1 MQPLL
6 LLVVLLLTPAIAW
19 AAPFDI
25 TGPSGS
31 DIDTDPNSPTVL
43 SFTVTET
50 GSIETLSLRL
60 NIDEEEEGLTYWD
73 NLFVSLSHNGIDVTI
88 FDFQTDLTGSDDS
101 LDATFTDGEAALTNA
116 IESAPTTGTFAPLEA
131 LSAFTGQELSGE
143 WTLTF
148 YDNFDGDDV
157 SDDGTDLL
165 SSSIFGTT
173 SDPAVPPTP
182 VPAMPLWALILLVPL
197 LGFIARRRLASRRG

>member
-1 MQPLL
+1 MRPYL
-6 LLVVLLLTPAIAW
+6 LLVALLLTPAIAW

-31 DIDTDPNSPTVL
+31 DIDTEPSSPTVL

-60 NIDEEEEGLTYWD
+60 NIDETDEGFTYWD

-88 FDFQTDLTGSDDS
+88 FDFQADNTGNDDS
-101 LDATFTDGEAALTNA
+101 LDATFTDGEAALTNS
-116 IESAPTTGTFAPLEA
+116 ISGAPTTGTFAPLEA

-148 YDNFDGDDV
+148 YDNVPDEVFG
-157 SDDGTDLL
+157 DGTDLL
-165 SSSIFGTT
+165 SSSIFGTV

-197 LGFIARRRLASRRG
+197 LGFIARRRLASRWG

>member
-31 DIDTDPNSPTVL
+31 DIDTVRTSPTVL

-60 NIDEEEEGLTYWD
+60 NIDDLQGEDAFWD

-88 FDFQTDLTGSDDS
+88 FDFQDDSMDGSDS
-101 LDATFTDGEAALTNA
+101 LVATFTDGEAALTNA
-116 IESAPTTGTFAPLEA
+116 IENAPTTGTFAPLEA

-182 VPAMPLWALILLVPL
+182 VPAMPLWGLILLVPL

>member
-1 MQPLL
+1 MRPFL
-6 LLVVLLLTPAIAW
+6 LLVALLLTPAIAW

-25 TGPSGS
+25 TGPTGS
-31 DIDTDPNSPTVL
+31 DIDTLPTSPTVL

-50 GSIETLSLRL
+50 GIIETVSLRL
-60 NIDEEEEGLTYWD
+60 NIDEATGETYWD

-88 FDFQTDLTGSDDS
+88 FDFQIDLTGSDDS
-101 LDATFTDGEAALTNA
+101 LDATFTDGAAALTNS
-116 IESAPTTGTFAPLEA
+116 IFGEPTTGTFAPLEA
-131 LSAFTGQELSGE
+131 LSAFNGQELSGE

-148 YDNFDGDDV
+148 YDNTVNDG
-157 SDDGTDLL
+157 DGTDLL
-165 SSSIFGTT
+165 SSSIFGTV
-173 SDPAVPPTP
+173 SDPVPPTP

>member
-1 MQPLL
+1 MPAVRPFL
-6 LLVVLLLTPAIAW
+6 LLVALLLTPAIAW

-31 DIDTDPNSPTVL
+31 DIDTPPTSPTVL

-60 NIDEEEEGLTYWD
+60 NIDSSSSDEDGTYWD

-88 FDFQTDLTGSDDS
+88 FDFQQDETGSDGS
-101 LDATFTDGEAALTNA
+101 LDATFTDGEAALTNV
-116 IESAPTTGTFAPLEA
+116 IVSAPTTGTFAPLEA

-148 YDNFDGDDV
+148 YDDGEFP
-157 SDDGTDLL
+157 DDGTDLL
-165 SSSIFGTT
+165 SSSIFGTV
-173 SDPAVPPTP
+173 SVPPTP
-182 VPAMPLWALILLVPL
+182 VPAMPLWALILLIPL
-197 LGFIARRRLASRRG
+197 LGFIARRRLASRCG

>member
-1 MQPLL
+1 MRPYL
-6 LLVVLLLTPAIAW
+6 LLVALLLTPAIAW

-31 DIDTDPNSPTVL
+31 DIDTEPSSPTVL

-60 NIDEEEEGLTYWD
+60 NIDEDEGSTYWD

-88 FDFQTDLTGSDDS
+88 FDFQADITGEGDS
-101 LDATFTDGEAALTNA
+101 LDATFTDGEAALTNSI
-116 IESAPTTGTFAPLEA
+116 IEAPTTGTFAPLEA

-148 YDNFDGDDV
+148 YDNADDT
-157 SDDGTDLL
+157 SGDGTDLL
-165 SSSIFGTT
+165 SSSIFGTV

-197 LGFIARRRLASRRG
+197 LGFIARRRLASRCG

>member
-1 MQPLL
+1 MRPLL
-6 LLVVLLLTPAIAW
+6 LLVALLLTPAIAW

-31 DIDTDPNSPTVL
+31 DIDTEPTSPTVL
-43 SFTVTET
+43 AFTVTET
-50 GSIETLSLRL
+50 GGIETLSLRL
-60 NIDEEEEGLTYWD
+60 NIGKTSEGNIAWD

-88 FDFQTDLTGSDDS
+88 FDFQRDFTALGT
-101 LDATFTDGEAALTNA
+101 LDATFTDGEAALTNS
-116 IESAPTTGTFAPLEA
+116 ITNAPTTGTFAPLEA

-148 YDNFDGDDV
+148 YDNTGGGE
-157 SDDGTDLL
+157 SIGDGTDLL
-165 SSSIFGTT
+165 SSSIFGTV
-173 SDPAVPPTP
+173 SDPVPPTP

>member
-1 MQPLL
+1 MRPYL
-6 LLVVLLLTPAIAW
+6 LLVALLLTPAIAW

-31 DIDTDPNSPTVL
+31 DIDTEPSSPTVL

-60 NIDEEEEGLTYWD
+60 NIDEDEGSTFWD

-88 FDFQTDLTGSDDS
+88 FDFQADITGDDDS
-101 LDATFTDGEAALTNA
+101 LDATFTDGEAALTNS
-116 IESAPTTGTFAPLEA
+116 ISGAPTTGTFAPLEA

-148 YDNFDGDDV
+148 YDNAEGTD
-157 SDDGTDLL
+157 DDGTDLL
-165 SSSIFGTT
+165 SSSIFGTV

-197 LGFIARRRLASRRG
+197 LGFIARRRLASRCG

>member
-1 MQPLL
+1 MLGEIPAVRPFL
-6 LLVVLLLTPAIAW
+6 LLVALLLTPAIAW

-31 DIDTDPNSPTVL
+31 DIDTESSSPTVL

-60 NIDEEEEGLTYWD
+60 NIDEEEGDTYWD

-88 FDFQTDLTGSDDS
+88 FDFQDDFTGSDDS
-101 LDATFTDGEAALTNA
+101 LDATFTDGEAALTNS
-116 IESAPTTGTFAPLEA
+116 ITNAPTTGTFAPLEA

-148 YDNFDGDDV
+148 YDSINFAG
-157 SDDGTDLL
+157 DGTDLL
-165 SSSIFGTT
+165 SSSIFGTV

-182 VPAMPLWALILLVPL
+182 VPAMPLWALILLIPL
-197 LGFIARRRLASRRG
+197 LGFIARR